1 MEYSCCSI
9 TEQSLLFD
17 NFDRVSVVENT
28 LFSCNNVSVCEEN
41 DADNVEGMSACSSS
55 SSSQCDNPVPS
66 TMFELNTPDIQVI
79 DVCEDADNSDK
90 HDQESSENFDEKR
103 KRNNRACKKFRKA
116 KKSRQQQLY
125 LAAEQLQ
132 RENFVLE
139 SKINKLEGEIKKW
152 KEFFENHPMYS
163 QCKNTMQCEI

>member
-17 NFDRVSVVENT
+17 DFDRVSVVENT
-28 LFSCNNVSVCEEN
+28 FSCNNVSVCEEN

-55 SSSQCDNPVPS
+55 SSSQCDNPVP
-66 TMFELNTPDIQVI
+66 ELNSPDIQVI
-79 DVCEDADNSDK
+79 DVCKDADNSGKD
-90 HDQESSENFDEKR
+90 DQEPSENFGEKR

-139 SKINKLEGEIKKW
+139 SKIDKLEGEIKKW
-152 KEFFENHPMYS
+152 KEFFENHPMY
-163 QCKNTMQCEI
+163 